1 MLKHW
6 TVVLPLTFFARID
19 TPGVIKR
26 VSHLFNG
33 HPSLIQGFNTFLPV
47 GYRIECSTDAHDSNF
62 ITVTTPSGTTM
73 QTTNNGPGKGPIF
86 WSTSPTSGSLWRQEG
101 GIDYGSYKLVSH
113 PIQGSKRIA
122 PAVEHVASPD
132 PRSYGIDGQAIEP
145 AVQYV
150 QKIKQRCDPD
160 TYRQF
165 LDILSRYHHKS
176 DTIDEVPFPSFF
188 VFRATH

>member
-1 MLKHW
+1 MLPFILF
-6 TVVLPLTFFARID
+6 TRID

-73 QTTNNGPGKGPIF
+73 QTTNNGLGKGPIF
-86 WSTSPTSGSLWRQEG
+86 WSTSPTSGGLWRREG
-101 GIDYGSYKLVSH
+101 GIDY
-113 PIQGSKRIA
+113 A
-122 PAVEHVASPD
+122 PAVEHVTSPD

-145 AVQYV
+145 GKSNNAVIQ
-150 QKIKQRCDPD
+150 IP
-160 TYRQF
+160 
-165 LDILSRYHHKS
+165 
-176 DTIDEVPFPSFF
+176 IDNFWTSPPPVITTSL
-188 VFRATH
+188 T